1 MEIPPSPPGTPPPS
15 HSALTEKFTTFL
27 RLKNPT
33 TTTTTT
39 QHQQQQPIHFNARL
53 AASQGMKNPAV
64 TDKLL
69 AFIGIDTADFPPD
82 SDPSHPDTDTD
93 GPNGTGKGGVAQY
106 STLLSR
112 EVCQDA
118 GAFPAWAYRGALRRA
133 QEKGGKER
141 ERGRGE
147 KVEFV
152 KAASSSA
159 AGEVG
164 TSMETGTATAG
175 TGTGT
180 PGVGGGVGGGSRRAG
195 RWDK

>member
-27 RLKNPT
+27 RLKNP

-82 SDPSHPDTDTD
+82 SDPSNPDTDTEAT
-93 GPNGTGKGGVAQY
+93 NGTGKGGVAQY

-141 ERGRGE
+141 ERERGE

-152 KAASSSA
+152 KAASSST
-159 AGEVG
+159 AGEAG
-164 TSMETGTATAG
+164 TPLETGTATAG
-175 TGTGT
+175 TGT
-180 PGVGGGVGGGSRRAG
+180 PGVGGGSRRAG